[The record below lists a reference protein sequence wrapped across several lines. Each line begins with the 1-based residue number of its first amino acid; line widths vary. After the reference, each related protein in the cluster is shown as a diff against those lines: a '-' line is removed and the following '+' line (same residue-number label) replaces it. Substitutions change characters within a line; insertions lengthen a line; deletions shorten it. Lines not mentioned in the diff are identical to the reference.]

1 VRNFRTFLLCL
12 LVVSG
17 ASVVTGC
24 ATTGRGSTSAFQTSP
39 TDMTGIV
46 KIQPPPTA
54 NMNGVE
60 KTGYYLGWFSL
71 EALYA
76 WAGFNPTISP

>member
-1 VRNFRTFLLCL
+1 
-12 LVVSG
+12 
-17 ASVVTGC
+17 
-24 ATTGRGSTSAFQTSP
+24 
-39 TDMTGIV
+39 
-46 KIQPPPTA
+46 
-54 NMNGVE
+54 MNGVE